1 MAIERRKTRAV
12 HVADLVIGDCH
23 PISVQSMCATRTQD
37 TEATLKQIELLQ
49 RYGADI
55 IRIAV
60 DSERDVCALAEI
72 RPRTTARLAVD
83 LQENY
88 RLAVQVAPY
97 VQKIRYNPG
106 HLHHHQ
112 RDVLVRDKVRVIVDA
127 AREHDCAIRI
137 GINFGSLDP
146 QQKAQLTTSKE
157 VALSS
162 AREHLT
168 IMEELQFSNYLV
180 SLKSANPN
188 EVIEINREFAAEFP
202 SIPLHLG
209 VTEAGLLPMGE
220 IKTRVAFENLL
231 VLGIG
236 DTLRASLTL
245 PFDQKYQEVL
255 VARKIL
261 EDVNHGRF
269 RSTPRFEQRGLNI
282 ISCPSCSRVENE
294 AFVQLAEKVRVMS
307 KFAAAENITIA
318 VMGCRV
324 NGPGESDDAD
334 LGLWCA
340 PRHVNLKRRGQLLGA
355 FGYDEILPRLEQ
367 ELRAMIVERRA
378 GESA

>member
-1 MAIERRKTRAV
+1 MAIKRRKTRAV
-12 HVADLVIGDCH
+12 HVGDLVIGDCQ
-23 PISVQSMCATRTQD
+23 PISIQSMCATRTQD
-37 TEATLKQIELLQ
+37 TEATLRQIELLLG
-49 RYGADI
+49 YGADI
-55 IRIAV
+55 IRVAV
-60 DSERDVCALAEI
+60 DSERDVSALAEI

-112 RDVLVRDKVRVIVDA
+112 RDVSVRDKVRFIVNA
-127 AREHDCAIRI
+127 ARGNGCAIRI

-146 QQKAQLTTSKE
+146 QQKAQSTTSKE

-162 AREHLT
+162 AREHVT
-168 IMEELQFSNYLV
+168 IMEELQFSNYVV

-188 EVIEINREFAAEFP
+188 EVIEINQEFAAEFP

-231 VLGIG
+231 ALGVG

-245 PFDQKYQEVL
+245 PF
-255 VARKIL
+255 
-261 EDVNHGRF
+261 
-269 RSTPRFEQRGLNI
+269 
-282 ISCPSCSRVENE
+282 
-294 AFVQLAEKVRVMS
+294 
-307 KFAAAENITIA
+307 
-318 VMGCRV
+318 
-324 NGPGESDDAD
+324 
-334 LGLWCA
+334 
-340 PRHVNLKRRGQLLGA
+340 
-355 FGYDEILPRLEQ
+355 
-367 ELRAMIVERRA
+367 
-378 GESA
+378 